1 MILNRAILL
10 YISYHVC
17 CTEKEYQVFGLL
29 YSTPLLI
36 PAAALFRTQ
45 SESDS
50 PENNRRT
57 IVLFMHFLSCAL
69 TCTPYMLWV
78 QGQGGAKIVDSTG
91 YPGSGT
97 SQCAVG
103 SGGAIKFA
111 RRQVEIFVTV
121 SQKEGLSPPSFWHP
135 SLGFLHVY
143 ICYSFNW
150 KTDFFRY
157 GSIR

>member
-1 MILNRAILL
+1 MGNTQERSRKIFLKLCIFSVHSVPVR
-10 YISYHVC
+10 
-17 CTEKEYQVFGLL
+17 CTWRKYPYLGHIF
-29 YSTPLLI
+29 STPLLI

-97 SQCAVG
+97 LKHVFK
-103 SGGAIKFA
+103 SGGAIKIA
-111 RRQVEIFVTV
+111 RWQVEFFCDGV
-121 SQKEGLSPPSFWHP
+121 KEEGLLPPSP
-135 SLGFLHVY
+135 LTSP
-143 ICYSFNW
+143 
-150 KTDFFRY
+150 
-157 GSIR
+157 